1 MKNLTKKEVVEKSI
15 FYVLMAT
22 MLAVGA
28 YFIVRNAIWLVGD
41 DAACI
46 RHTGWGNYYSLSDY
60 IIPETGRFYPLAFMQ
75 YDVLTL
81 LGLSSV
87 TAHFCFHALVMVLM
101 VVMMCILC
109 RMAISSEK
117 LSIWDYTSLISVVA
131 ICIARPYRY
140 FLTTEWSIWIDYF
153 TIVLWVFCTYFV
165 HEKQSITA
173 AIGGFL
179 AITYFSYCLEVNSAI
194 PFSYGVVGLLLWK
207 KSTRLEK
214 GYYMSMIST
223 AIIYFILYYILVYTN
238 LGDDIY
244 DASHG
249 ENLPLWLVAFKMIF
263 AQKIAWLAIVILCIK
278 AWSLFRQ
285 NDSIVWWDNLMIAGF
300 AYFFGCVVMHLHHTV
315 YYWTAVLCM
324 LPAVVYYL
332 HKWIGDKWTMI
343 ILLALVFIM
352 CRRFPQVVKENQS
365 DRGKSWELRQVFNDK
380 IIEEGRNVFYYAPV
394 TADENNNEYEWRNQK
409 HDCLPAYIGDAI
421 NNHQYTFTAITK
433 FENLPGIYILPC
445 ENEKLVPGENDAI
458 IEAGNIVFKG
468 GYGNL
473 TLVEID

>member
-1 MKNLTKKEVVEKSI
+1 MKNLIKKEVAKKSI
-15 FYVLMAT
+15 FYVLMAA

-28 YFIVRNAIWLVGD
+28 FFIVHNAIWLVGD

-46 RHTGWGNYYSLSDY
+46 RQTGWSNYYSLSDY
-60 IIPETGRFYPLAFMQ
+60 IIPETGRFYPLAFIQ
-75 YDVLTL
+75 YDILPL

-87 TAHFCFHALVMVLM
+87 TAHFSFHALVMALM
-101 VVMMCILC
+101 VILICMIC
-109 RMAISSEK
+109 RFSMSSK
-117 LSIWDYTSLISVVA
+117 NLSTWDYVSLLAIGA
-131 ICIARPYRY
+131 ICMTRPYRY
-140 FLTTEWSIWIDYF
+140 FLTTEWSLWIDYF
-153 TIVLWVFCTYFV
+153 SIVLWVFCTYFV
-165 HEKQSITA
+165 HEKQSVIA

-194 PFSYGVVGLLLWK
+194 PFAYGVVGLLMWK

-214 GYYMSMIST
+214 GYYMSMVAT
-223 AIIYFILYYILVYTN
+223 AIIYFILYYLLVYAH
-238 LGDDIY
+238 LGDNLY

-249 ENLPLWLVAFKMIF
+249 EHLPIWLVAFKMVF
-263 AQKIAWLAIVILCIK
+263 AQKIVWLAMMILCVR
-278 AWSLFRQ
+278 AWIILRNKGSL
-285 NDSIVWWDNLMIAGF
+285 IWWDNLMIAGF

-332 HKWIGDKWTMI
+332 HKWIGDKWTMVVM
-343 ILLALVFIM
+343 LVLALMM
-352 CRRFPQVVKENQS
+352 CRRFPQVVKVNQS
-365 DRGKSWELRQVFNDK
+365 DRAKSWELRQVCIDEILK
-380 IIEEGRNVFYYAPV
+380 EEKNVYYFAPV
-394 TADENNNEYEWRNQK
+394 TADTDNNEYEWRNQK

-421 NNHQYTFTAITK
+421 NDHQYTIITITE

-445 ENEKLVPGENDAI
+445 ENEKLVPGANDVI
-458 IEAGNIVFKG
+458 IEAGKIVFKG